1 MYSKLRGILRL
12 FVFFFGTLLYVIR
25 YLAKALITGHDVDR
39 GLRLRKEWVGYL
51 LRWMGV
57 RIMVEGTL
65 PEGGGLLVSNHRS
78 YLDPV
83 VLLRDVRAI
92 AVAKKE
98 VLDWP
103 IIGYGARISGA
114 IFVDRSNKESRHKT
128 REAIGEVI
136 RNGYFIINY
145 PEGTTHGELRTIRF
159 NPGAFVE
166 AMEEKSPVYP
176 VATDFRNPDDAW
188 AGDETFLPHF
198 IRCFGKRHTDV
209 RIRYG
214 PRLHG
219 DSAEAILAQSQAFID
234 RALEEFREEW
244 ERLDLSD

>member
-1 MYSKLRGILRL
+1 MYSNLRGTLRL
-12 FVFFFGTLLYVIR
+12 FFFFFGTLLYVIR
-25 YLAKALITGHDVDR
+25 YLAKALVTGHDMDR
-39 GLRLRKEWVGYL
+39 GLRLRKEWVGHL

-57 RIMVEGTL
+57 RIMMEGTL

-83 VLLRDVRAI
+83 VLLRDVQAV

-98 VLDWP
+98 VESWP

-128 REAIGEVI
+128 RKAIGDAI
-136 RNGYFIINY
+136 RDGYFIINY
-145 PEGTTHGELRTIRF
+145 PEGTTHGESQTIKF
-159 NPGAFVE
+159 NPGAFIE
-166 AMEEKSPVYP
+166 AMEENSPVYS
-176 VATDFRNPDDAW
+176 VAIDFRNPKDAW
-188 AGDETFLPHF
+188 VGEETFLPHF
-198 IRCFGKRHTDV
+198 IACFGKRYTDV

-219 DSAEAILAQSQAFID
+219 DSAETILEGSQTFID
-234 RALEEFREEW
+234 RALAEFREEW
-244 ERLDLSD
+244 MELDFSN